1 MLLDLSGY
9 AAILALVLSC
19 YSTWKMLQFNRKQE
33 KLIGSQRQLN
43 DLLTD
48 KEATERAE
56 AKRANPGAAFLRV
69 GSGNYR
75 LKIYN
80 QGPAVARNVS
90 ISFPEG
96 NELVSQRDVDGKFPL
111 QTLEKYQSVE
121 LIASVHMNSPSKL
134 TVRID
139 WTDGDGESRTKTVHP
154 TR

>member
-1 MLLDLSGY
+1 MTLDLSGC

-19 YSTWKMLQFNRKQE
+19 YSTWKTVKFNRKQE
-33 KLIGSQRQLN
+33 ELIESQRQLN
-43 DLLTD
+43 ALLAD
-48 KEATERAE
+48 KESTERAE
-56 AKRANPGAAFLRV
+56 AKRANPGAAFSRV

-80 QGPAVARNVS
+80 QGPAVARNVM

-96 NELVSQRDVDGKFPL
+96 NELVSQRDVDEKFPL
-111 QTLEKYQSVE
+111 ETLERYQSVE
-121 LIASVHMNSPSKL
+121 LIASVHMSSPSKL

-139 WTDGDGESRTKTVHP
+139 WIDGDGESKTKMVHP